1 MLCNANPRDKENKNQ
16 QKTMVIKSKAMK
28 HKDHV
33 EKAYLD

>member
-28 HKDHV
+28 HKDYV
-33 EKAYLD
+33 KKTQLN